1 MSCTASQNCDC
12 ACCSGASVQTPQGE
26 SNLPGL
32 SAITYRTGVWASF
45 RESMLARLSSSEYP
59 ALAQFKTRDNDDFT
73 TAFLDSSAVVL
84 DILTFYQE
92 RLANESYLRTA
103 TQLTSLLWL
112 SRLIGYQPSPGVAA
126 STYLAF
132 TLRAATGLPP
142 NPNTTAITIPAGS
155 QAQSVPGQGQKP
167 QAFQTSADI
176 LAKPD
181 WNALPVQT
189 GIPWVPAVNQT
200 QMYLAG
206 TATQLNP
213 GDAILFVGDERL
225 NDPAST
231 VWDLCHIV
239 SVQPDTVNQ
248 RTLITW
254 AEPLGTANGSTGP
267 STINPQVFALR
278 QRSAIFGYNA
288 MNPILLTPTKVDLT
302 GLLNANSTDW
312 NFGTAANSQPSDL
325 ASNNLIDLDQVYSKL
340 TNGGWL
346 VLAATLLYNPDIPRP
361 GLVNYAT
368 TSRFVPEMKSF
379 GPGSDLGGASNSVPT
394 SYGAAYAY
402 SQVCLYYL
410 SSVAT
415 VTRSDYGLSAKITRI
430 TADTSTELST
440 FYPEATRSA
449 AAFTQSE
456 MLPVCEQPFDHPLYG
471 TLLDLEVLRPDLVG
485 VTAVAVTGKNPK
497 LVVNTPDSPT
507 GRPIVYF
514 SPNDDPGNP
523 IALVQG
529 QVLTLLQPPNS
540 VLNSSSAAD
549 PGAIPSW
556 STSIATPTLS
566 VADATG
572 RIGAINSTLPIA
584 IPPNYTPLS
593 YFTLA
598 SALASD
604 PVVQEVALVSA
615 LAFSTDSSFPHTQ
628 IQLISPLM
636 NVYDRTQTTV
646 NCNVGPATAG
656 SPVTEL
662 LGSGSAAT
670 PNQQFT
676 MKQSPLTYVP
686 SPTPAGSVS
695 SLVVRANGAAWT
707 SVPSLYGQPPTAQVY
722 ATVNLPGGTAQ
733 VIFGDGV
740 EGATLPSGSN
750 NIQASYRVGIGS
762 AGNVPAGTI
771 TTLVDRPV
779 GVSGVTNPQTA
790 TGGQDPQSI
799 EDIRAN
805 APLTVLT
812 LGRAVSLSDYQNFAA
827 SFAGISKASAIWIPN
842 GAYRGV
848 FLTVASSNGAQLL
861 PTSQTYRYLIAALRS
876 YGNPNVA
883 IYVASYNETTFGLNA
898 NVLYDP
904 AYSQPA
910 VQAAIMS
917 LLQSTYCFANRSF
930 GLGVTNDEIAALVQS
945 VPGVVAVNVIKLK
958 VIGSSSAGDIGSA
971 AYSVAAY
978 YAWQATLISPQLT
991 RPCTQ
996 ASNGIC
1002 PYTPMPSL
1010 TQLPAAAEILVL
1022 DPDLSNVTLGTMS

>member
-1 MSCTASQNCDC
+1 MSCTGSQNCDC
-12 ACCSGASVQTPQGE
+12 GCCSGTSVQTPQGE

-45 RESMLARLSSSEYP
+45 NESMLARLSSSDYP
-59 ALAQFKTRDNDDFT
+59 ALAQFKTRDSDDFSI
-73 TAFLDSSAVVL
+73 AFLDGCAVVL

-103 TQLTSLLWL
+103 QQLSSLVWL

-155 QAQSVPGQGQKP
+155 QAQSVPGQGQTP

-189 GIPWVPAVNQT
+189 GLPWIPVVNQT

-213 GDAILFVGDERL
+213 GDALLIVGDERL
-225 NDPAST
+225 NDPDST

-267 STINPQVFALR
+267 STTNPQVFALR
-278 QRSAIFGYNA
+278 QRAALFGYNA
-288 MNPILLTPTKVDLT
+288 LNPVMLT
-302 GLLNANSTDW
+302 GTTVSTSAAFTNLLGPSGDW
-312 NFGTAANSQPSDL
+312 NFGTAAYSAPADL
-325 ASNNLIDLDQVYSKL
+325 SEFSIVDLDQVYSKL
-340 TNGGWL
+340 TVGGWL
-346 VLAATLLYNPDIPRP
+346 ILSAGMPEDNWGDITSTPSISLYN
-361 GLVNYAT
+361 L
-368 TSRFVPEMKSF
+368 TSVST
-379 GPGSDLGGASNSVPT
+379 L
-394 SYGAAYAY
+394 
-402 SQVCLYYL
+402 
-410 SSVAT
+410 
-415 VTRSDYGLSAKITRI
+415 TRSDYGLSAKITRVIADI
-430 TADTSTELST
+430 TSSGDQTLLGQYYSLT
-440 FYPEATRSA
+440 TRSA
-449 AAFTQSE
+449 SVLTQSE
-456 MLPVCEQPFDHPLYG
+456 ALSICEQPFDHPLYG

-485 VTAVAVTGKNPK
+485 ITAVAVTGKNPK
-497 LVVNTPDSPT
+497 LVVNTPDSSG
-507 GRPIVYF
+507 GRPVVYF
-514 SPNDDPGNP
+514 SPNDDPENP
-523 IALVQG
+523 VALVQG

-540 VLNSSSAAD
+540 VLNTTGAN
-549 PGAIPSW
+549 PGSIPSW
-556 STSIATPTLS
+556 SNSDAMPTLT

-572 RIGAINSTLPIA
+572 RTGVINSTVPGT

-615 LAFSTDSSFPHTQ
+615 LALPSDSGFTHTQ
-628 IQLISPLM
+628 IQLTAPLI
-636 NVYDRTQTTV
+636 NVYDRIATTV

-662 LGSGSAAT
+662 LGNGSAAT

-676 MKQSPLTYVP
+676 LKQSPLTYVP
-686 SPTPAGSVS
+686 SPTPAGSAS
-695 SLVVRANGAAWT
+695 SLTVSANGAAWT
-707 SVPSLYGQPPTAQVY
+707 GVPTLYDQPPTAQVY
-722 ATVNLPGGTAQ
+722 ATLNLPGGTTQ

-740 EGATLPSGSN
+740 EGATLPTGTN
-750 NIQASYRVGIGS
+750 NIQASYRVGTGS
-762 AGNVPAGTI
+762 AGNVPAGAI

-790 TGGQDPQSI
+790 SGGQDPQSI
-799 EDIRAN
+799 DDIRAN

-812 LGRAVSLSDYQNFAA
+812 LGRAVSLTDYQNFAA
-827 SFAGISKASAIWIPN
+827 SFAGISKAAALWIPN

-861 PTSQTYRYLIAALRS
+861 STSQTLSYLITALQN

-883 IYVASYNETTFGLNA
+883 LYVASYTETTFGLKA
-898 NVLYDP
+898 NVLYNT

-910 VQAAIMS
+910 VQAAILS

-930 GLGVTNDEIAALVQS
+930 GQGVTNDEIAALIQS
-945 VPGVVAVNVIKLK
+945 VPGVVAVNVLSLT
-958 VIGSSSAGDIGSA
+958 VIGSSNAGDIGSA

-978 YAWQATLISPQLT
+978 YAWQATILSPQLP

-1002 PYTPMPSL
+1002 PYIPVPSL
-1010 TQLPAAAEILVL
+1010 TQLPIAAEILVL
-1022 DPDLSNVTLGTMS
+1022 DPDPSNVTLGTMS